1 MVSGGSL
8 VSLVSLEA
16 AIGVPPEAAEGAAEA
31 PAAAVEAVGELEA
44 DEALGGNDKVSGFMS
59 SVAATALSDL
69 NSGGVA
75 AKDRVC
81 FFRGSLRP
89 F

>member
-16 AIGVPPEAAEGAAEA
+16 AIGVPPEAEGTAEA

-44 DEALGGNDKVSGFMS
+44 EEALGGNDKVSGFMS

-75 AKDRVC
+75 ARDRVC

>member
-16 AIGVPPEAAEGAAEA
+16 TIGVPPEAAEGAEA

-44 DEALGGNDKVSGFMS
+44 EEALGGNDKVSGFMS

-75 AKDRVC
+75 ARDRVC

>member
-1 MVSGGSL
+1 M
-8 VSLVSLEA
+8 VSLEP
-16 AIGVPPEAAEGAAEA
+16 AIGVPPEAAVGAEA

-44 DEALGGNDKVSGFMS
+44 EEALGGNDKVSGFMS

-75 AKDRVC
+75 ARDRVC

>member
-8 VSLVSLEA
+8 VSLVSLEPT
-16 AIGVPPEAAEGAAEA
+16 IGVPPEAEGAEA

-44 DEALGGNDKVSGFMS
+44 EEALGGNDKVSGFMS

-75 AKDRVC
+75 ARDRVC

>member
-16 AIGVPPEAAEGAAEA
+16 AIGVPPEAAEGAEA

-44 DEALGGNDKVSGFMS
+44 EEALGGNDKVSGFMS

>member
-16 AIGVPPEAAEGAAEA
+16 AIGVPPEAEGAAGA

-44 DEALGGNDKVSGFMS
+44 EEALGGNDKVSGFMS

-75 AKDRVC
+75 ARDRVC

>member
-1 MVSGGSL
+1 
-8 VSLVSLEA
+8 
-16 AIGVPPEAAEGAAEA
+16 
-31 PAAAVEAVGELEA
+31 VEAVGELEA
-44 DEALGGNDKVSGFMS
+44 EEALGGNDKVSGFMS

-75 AKDRVC
+75 ARDRVC

>member
-16 AIGVPPEAAEGAAEA
+16 AIGVPPEAEGTEA
-31 PAAAVEAVGELEA
+31 PAVAVEAVGELEA
-44 DEALGGNDKVSGFMS
+44 EEALGGNDKVSGFMS

-75 AKDRVC
+75 ARDRVC

>member
-16 AIGVPPEAAEGAAEA
+16 AIGVPPEAEGTEA

-44 DEALGGNDKVSGFMS
+44 EEALGGNDKVSGFMS

-75 AKDRVC
+75 ARDRVC

>member
-1 MVSGGSL
+1 LVSGGSL
-8 VSLVSLEA
+8 VSLVSLEP
-16 AIGVPPEAAEGAAEA
+16 AIGVPPEAEGAE
-31 PAAAVEAVGELEA
+31 AAAAEAVGELETE
-44 DEALGGNDKVSGFMS
+44 EALGGNDKVSGFMS

>member
-16 AIGVPPEAAEGAAEA
+16 AIGVPPEAEGAEA
-31 PAAAVEAVGELEA
+31 PATAVEAVGELEA
-44 DEALGGNDKVSGFMS
+44 EEALGGNDKVSGFMS

-75 AKDRVC
+75 ARDRVC